1 MSALLFPAAAAA
13 QNSAPPSAAGL
24 PDSEPALKSWKPAAF
39 PPGLP
44 ATVTHGKA
52 TARIVIDENGVISSA
67 RVLKAS
73 DPAFGQAALEA
84 AMQCVF
90 TPGVDKGKYIA
101 MCLDIPYEFDRLNG
115 GALPMGSLQMAPQKP
130 AAVED
135 TPIGEFPPTLV
146 GRGLPGR
153 VLFGCRVNPDGSSS
167 GLRILVASHAD
178 FVLPAIESSK
188 NWRFTPAK
196 QGDLT
201 VASDLRGEVF
211 YSDTQ
216 TPPREQVLAANGIT
230 APDGGAPTAAPELIK
245 AVDPVYPYDLLLAGK
260 EGSASVEFTVTG
272 GGAIR
277 DVHVREASDP
287 AFGAALVAAM
297 LAWQFEGAT
306 VHGQGTDVTLVKHA
320 DFKAVPKDATADA
333 ADWQARL
340 VALLRKDSIGGG
352 RGLDERLMPIY
363 QAVPVPPE
371 GAETKT
377 QVQVEFVIDRDGRAR
392 LPRVTSATNE
402 AYGWAA
408 ATAISQWIFKAP
420 TRGGKPT
427 EVKVQ
432 VPLVF

>member
-1 MSALLFPAAAAA
+1 
-13 QNSAPPSAAGL
+13 
-24 PDSEPALKSWKPAAF
+24 
-39 PPGLP
+39 
-44 ATVTHGKA
+44 
-52 TARIVIDENGVISSA
+52 
-67 RVLKAS
+67 
-73 DPAFGQAALEA
+73 
-84 AMQCVF
+84 
-90 TPGVDKGKYIA
+90 
-101 MCLDIPYEFDRLNG
+101 
-115 GALPMGSLQMAPQKP
+115 
-130 AAVED
+130 
-135 TPIGEFPPTLV
+135 
-146 GRGLPGR
+146 
-153 VLFGCRVNPDGSSS
+153 
-167 GLRILVASHAD
+167 
-178 FVLPAIESSK
+178 
-188 NWRFTPAK
+188 
-196 QGDLT
+196 